1 MTWEVGAQSAGGCY
15 KGVTK
20 SKLPLCSTPSSGCT
34 HPTGVSR
41 PERLCGDLYACLPS
55 TRHTFRA
62 MSPPPKP
69 PIARG
74 IAAGSL
80 LVAPMILGAAVGF
93 GIGSA
98 VGATALL
105 TILGL
110 FAGLAGGFALVISRF
125 RDL

>member
-1 MTWEVGAQSAGGCY
+1 MFS
-15 KGVTK
+15 GVTRVRA
-20 SKLPLCSTPSSGCT
+20 PGR
-34 HPTGVSR
+34 VSQ
-41 PERLCGDLYACLPS
+41 PERLCGDLYACLPW
-55 TRHTFRA
+55 TRHTSRA

-74 IAAGSL
+74 VVAGSL
-80 LVAPMILGAAVGF
+80 LLAPMILGAAVGF

-98 VGATALL
+98 VGAVALL